1 MIRQLSGL
9 EPGKLSTN
17 SIVIQP
23 GSLTGWDGAL
33 YERSTAAYVDLTIN
47 GATGLDTGSVSAG
60 DLFLYAI
67 HDATSWCFIASKAK
81 AAGDVV
87 VPAGYTLIRK
97 LPWGVI
103 YNPAWDGLPNHH
115 VAHWPSPMI
124 TLTDSET
131 SGAWCAL
138 SLGTATTWTDIDLS
152 PWIPDNARIAY
163 ISCQTKYLSA
173 TGSAYIR
180 SYSGQPTGMLIGSVA
195 ANSVFQTNTQLIRIS
210 STRKLQYQLNSP
222 GIRLSIYVLGYC
234 QTEPA

>member
-1 MIRQLSGL
+1 MIRQLSGF

-17 SIVIQP
+17 IIVIQP
-23 GSLTGWDGAL
+23 GSLTGWDGVV
-33 YERSTAAYVDLTIN
+33 YEKQTPSYIDLV
-47 GATGLDTGSVSAG
+47 SVSNGDIFIYAYRNDAG
-60 DLFLYAI
+60 DL
-67 HDATSWCFIASKAK
+67 CFTASDSK
-81 AAGDVV
+81 VV
-87 VPAGYTLIRK
+87 GGVFVPSGSTIVRK
-97 LPWGVI
+97 LPWGIV
-103 YNPAWDGLPNHH
+103 YNSIWDGIPNHH
-115 VAHWPSPMI
+115 VAHWPSPLI

-180 SYSGQPTGMLIGSVA
+180 SHSGQPTGMLIGSVA
-195 ANSVFQTNTQLIRIS
+195 ANSVFQANTQLIRIS